1 VDIKLE
7 IEPGELEEGELV
19 EGAQVKPTVK
29 AFVTN
34 NPKVLLCSACGK
46 NFKNMKCHI
55 SSKHKAE
62 MVIVEAFQKPT
73 PTKVDKGQNQTKVGR
88 FYCNTVKAYRTLS
101 DKVLICSV
109 CSVSY
114 APDCMK
120 IHIEVKHNAEMAVV
134 SHPFLDSNKNNDS
147 FTKQEPE
154 EVPMKPWL
162 QGMSNIAPTATFE
175 LLNPEEEENCG
186 PTSQSCVIKQ
196 ELDLDPDESDTEYEP
211 KLQMEPEILIK
222 EECLEPSDDGND
234 PLDVAST
241 LLPASQVAPKQR
253 LERLPQ
259 PAPQPRRKRGRPR
272 LCSLDVASTLL
283 PVDPAAPK
291 RRLERLPQPA
301 PQPRRKRRGEG
312 RLCSCSLCL
321 ENGRTLQEHKTEDQQ
336 IIDEERRRGY
346 VENAKL
352 KRQRKR
358 LEEGPRKRGRR
369 PGRFLPCPCTA
380 CQEAGHT
387 IPEHNVKLTSAERSR
402 RWKEKVKNNPDLKEA
417 YKKRNREKS
426 ERYRKNLTPV
436 QLARERLRGREFKR
450 KKEGIYPDYF
460 KGPYNSKWK
469 IKDAIAVSEAVAHLN
484 SEVTSL
490 PV

>member
-1 VDIKLE
+1 MCCIKEEDILLEENKFEDSAKMEPGEVDLKLE
-7 IEPGELEEGELV
+7 TEPGELEEGELV
-19 EGAQVKPTVK
+19 EGAQVKPKVK

-34 NPKVLLCSACGK
+34 NPKVSLCSACGK
-46 NFKNMKCHI
+46 NLKNMKCHI

-73 PTKVDKGQNQTKVGR
+73 PSKVDKGQNQTKVGR
-88 FYCNTVKAYRTLS
+88 LYCNTVKAYRTLS
-101 DKVLICSV
+101 DTVLICSV

-120 IHIEVKHNAEMAVV
+120 IHIEVKHNAEMMVV
-134 SHPFLDSNKNNDS
+134 SHPFLDSSKDNDS
-147 FTKQEPE
+147 FTNQETE

-162 QGMSNIAPTATFE
+162 QGISNIAPTATFE

-211 KLQMEPEILIK
+211 KLQMEPEVLIK
-222 EECLEPSDDGND
+222 EEWMEPVEDASD

-241 LLPASQVAPKQR
+241 LLPASQ
-253 LERLPQ
+253 
-259 PAPQPRRKRGRPR
+259 
-272 LCSLDVASTLL
+272 
-283 PVDPAAPK
+283 AAPK

-301 PQPRRKRRGEG
+301 PQPRRKRGEG

-352 KRQRKR
+352 KRQKKR

-402 RWKEKVKNNPDLKEA
+402 RWEEKVKNNPDLKEA

-426 ERYRKNLTPV
+426 ARYRKNLTPV

-450 KKEGIYPDYF
+450 KREGIYPDYF

-469 IKDAIAVSEAVAHLN
+469 IKDAIAVSEAVAYLN